1 MSIAF
6 HSEQT
11 EFEVSD
17 TAKKRSFFTEML
29 SREEAQIGE
38 IQFVFCYDAYLL
50 EINEKYLQHNT
61 LTDIIT
67 FPYSY
72 DPVNCDIF
80 ISVERVRENARE
92 FKQPFERELMRVMC
106 HGVLHMLGY
115 GDKSKPERRI
125 MRSRE
130 DYWLSE
136 AEKRGLFTPSS

>member
-11 EFEVSD
+11 DFQPTNTTELGAFFSD
-17 TAKKRSFFTEML
+17 ML
-29 SREEAQIGE
+29 RQEEAQAGE
-38 IQFVFCYDAYLL
+38 IQIIFCVDTYLL
-50 EINEKYLQHNT
+50 KINKDYLQHDS

-72 DPVNCDIF
+72 DPVSCDIF
-80 ISVERVRENARE
+80 ISVDRVRENAIAYDQG
-92 FKQPFERELMRVMC
+92 FLRELMRVML
-106 HGVLHMLGY
+106 HGLLHMVGY
-115 GDKSKPERRI
+115 GDKSEQEQRI

-136 AEKRGLFTPSS
+136 AEKRGLINPPS